1 MLQSL
6 PLGEKVSARL
16 LGLVPCCEY
25 PVMHSQSLCCLLQ
38 VTASDSKVCRKTT
51 GSELKPACSASC
63 KQSCSTGLQTYVSQ
77 YKQRMGFNVSQH
89 DQDRMLKA
97 CARQCTYE
105 CSKQGNG
112 QHGFAIPYR
121 Q

>member
-1 MLQSL
+1 MSIVK
-6 PLGEKVSARL
+6 PLL
-16 LGLVPCCEY
+16 
-25 PVMHSQSLCCLLQ
+25 LLQ
-38 VTASDSKVCRKTT
+38 VTASDSKVCSKTT

-63 KQSCSTGLQTYVSQ
+63 KQSCSTGLHMYDSQ
-77 YKQRMGFNVSQH
+77 YKQRMGFNVSQQ

>member
-1 MLQSL
+1 MSSQWCIVK
-6 PLGEKVSARL
+6 PLLS
-16 LGLVPCCEY
+16 
-25 PVMHSQSLCCLLQ
+25 LQ

-63 KQSCSTGLQTYVSQ
+63 KQSCSTGLHTYVSQ
-77 YKQRMGFNVSQH
+77 YKQRMGFNVSQK

>member
-1 MLQSL
+1 M
-6 PLGEKVSARL
+6 
-16 LGLVPCCEY
+16 
-25 PVMHSQSLCCLLQ
+25 
-38 VTASDSKVCRKTT
+38 
-51 GSELKPACSASC
+51 
-63 KQSCSTGLQTYVSQ
+63 YVSQ
-77 YKQRMGFNVSQH
+77 YKQKMGFDVSQK
-89 DQDRMLKA
+89 DLDRMLKA